1 MDITIDLT
9 FFYHLLEVPPYE
21 AVWLL
26 ITHGGW
32 AVILLIIFGV
42 IWFMWVARNQNKYLA
57 SIKYVLLAIDVPKD
71 NIQGPQT
78 AEYIFS
84 TLAAAYSSSDFIERN
99 FGGYLPIPF
108 SFEIVSLGGY
118 IQFLVYTQEKFRDL
132 VEAAVYAQYPD
143 AEISEVEDYAESGP
157 TNFPNDEYELWGT
170 ELILY
175 NNDAYPIRT
184 YPAFEDK
191 MAKDD
196 KFKDPMASLLEML
209 GKIGEGE
216 QIWLQ
221 LVITPC
227 GQDWKDKGD
236 KEVKKLIGKKEKSK
250 KSIFDQVL
258 DSSNKIVSEI
268 GASVFGGVGGGEE
281 KKKDEPPSL
290 VTFLS
295 PGAKDVVA
303 AIESKISKI
312 GFFTKYRFIYL
323 AKKEFANKGRAIS
336 GVMGSL
342 QQFNTLNLNGFKP
355 DSKTKTS
362 IDYFFIE
369 RRVAGRQQRIMSAY
383 KKRSNLTGAKPYILN
398 IEELASLF
406 HFPVS
411 EVRTP
416 LLKKT
421 EAKRGRAPI
430 SLPTQGNPAGLIEE
444 SSKIGE
450 APANLPIVEE

>member
-9 FFYHLLEVPPYE
+9 FFYRLLKMPPYE

-32 AVILLIIFGV
+32 AVILLIFLGIA
-42 IWFMWVARNQNKYLA
+42 WFMWVARNQNKYLA
-57 SIKYVLLAIDVPKD
+57 GIKYVLLAIDVPKD

-84 TLAAAYSSSDFIERN
+84 TLAAAYSSGDFIERN
-99 FGGYLPIPF
+99 FEGYLQIPF

-132 VEAAVYAQYPD
+132 VEAAFYAQYPD
-143 AEISEVEDYAESGP
+143 AEISEVEDYAQSGP
-157 TNFPNDEYELWGT
+157 VNFPNDEYELWGT

-175 NNDAYPIRT
+175 NNEAYPIRT

-191 MAKDD
+191 MAKDA

-227 GQDWKDKGD
+227 GQDWKSKGE
-236 KEVKKLIGKKEKSK
+236 KEVKKLIGKKEKPK

-258 DSSNKIVSEI
+258 DSANKVVSEI
-268 GASVFGGVGGGEE
+268 GTSVFGGVGGGEE

-290 VTFLS
+290 ISFLS
-295 PGAKDVVA
+295 PGVKDVVA
-303 AIESKISKI
+303 AIENKMSKI
-312 GFFTKYRFIYL
+312 GFLTKYRFIYL

-355 DSKTKTS
+355 DSLTKTGA
-362 IDYFFIE
+362 DYFFVE
-369 RRVAGRQQRIMSAY
+369 RRVAEKQRKIISAY

-421 EAKRGRAPI
+421 EAKRSRAPI

-444 SSKIGE
+444 SSKRGE